1 MEENFVI
8 EPINQ
13 IIMEKKEEN
22 NGDDNL
28 MTLQGTGKELL
39 NKILDKVEY
48 RYNNKDIKQ
57 KNIYSLL
64 GLNILIAVNPYG
76 DMDEIK
82 KIYYTKEIEDF
93 FRNIENL
100 EITNNLKAHIYYLI
114 ESSYRK
120 MLKTG
125 KSQNF
130 IITGES
136 GSGKTESSKLILLYL
151 TSSNNDKISSYIM
164 DSNPLLEAFGNAK
177 TVRNDNSSRFGKFIK
192 INFSKEGKILDAS
205 IESYL
210 LEKSRVTQVQKGE
223 ENFKI
228 FYLLVLG
235 KNEED
240 ERKYKIKPI
249 EYYNYLRN
257 EKYIENIRN
266 NKYKE
271 DFNKI
276 KECLNNF
283 EFSVEEIENIFKI
296 LSGILYLGN
305 IEFIEKDNK
314 KGLDID
320 DKNKEDLQN
329 ISEFFGVEIDKLKKI
344 LLFKF
349 KKTGKV
355 FIPYD
360 MEKAKNIR
368 DSIAKELYSELFVY
382 IIKKINKKMKKEENE
397 NNNNG
402 YNISILDIFG
412 FENFEENSLEQL
424 CINYANERLQ
434 QYFNQV
440 VFKSELDIYN
450 KEGINCDKIKYT
462 DNLKIVNFIDDPKI
476 SIFNTL
482 KEKMIIYLRFGKNQ
496 DKSFREDV
504 YGKFFLKDIKN
515 ENKLKQIE
523 KNDILQYAKNEKN
536 SLYINHYAGTVKY
549 NVKDIVKK
557 NVLETN
563 YDINGAFKE
572 SSNALINELFKDKPS
587 DGHEKIT
594 GSGLTEKFKKQLDN
608 LVEIFNQADNRYI
621 KCIKPN
627 NEKKENNFEREVVLE
642 QMIYGG
648 IEAAF
653 QIKKQGY
660 PVHKKKV
667 EFIKEYELI
676 FRRINLASF
685 DVKIK
690 DEIATIGHNRFNDFY
705 QNGKTIFFMKE
716 ELENFL
722 NEELVKIKQIR
733 EKTRKMFIKCLVKY
747 WKPIIKVFLAAKKTV
762 DIIKK
767 LNLKKLSK
775 SLTNYRDKIKKEKEL
790 EEIRK
795 REIEEQIKKEKEL
808 EEKRNR
814 EKEEEVNKEKELE
827 KMKIKGLN
835 EENKKTGIR
844 NNNELLKN
852 NEDINQNVN
861 INIVTSSDKS
871 SNIIELD
878 KLRKLEE
885 EQNRLK
891 KKNEELEKNYMDLLK
906 KYSCLEERILNM
918 EKHEKWNQSNNFIIA
933 EINIKEN
940 DLNKKIKIISSFDE
954 YKREIKIKSNK
965 NNIIYYD
972 TENDEL
978 KEKCLI
984 KIDNKEIPFDYYYKF
999 KKIGKHTI
1007 QYIFN
1012 EKIITSKYMFYGC
1025 KNLTNIDLSNFD
1037 NEDITDMSYMFN
1049 GCENLTNIDLSNLNT
1064 KKVINM
1070 CNMFSKCNSL
1080 KSIDISKFDTQNVT
1094 DMSYMFKS
1102 CQSLKTLNLSNFD
1115 TQNVRN
1121 MCFMFNKCFT
1131 LQSLDLSNV
1140 NTKNVTNMAGMF
1152 YKCYSLKNINL
1163 LNFNTQKVTNMC
1175 YMFNSCCSLQNI
1187 NLSNFNTENVTN
1199 MCYMFCSCKSL
1210 QKIDT
1215 SSFNVQ
1221 NVKDMRSMF
1230 SGCKCLSD
1238 IILFDL
1244 DNQKTIDK
1252 DDMFYERFSI
1262 TNEKQLYSSKAIN
1275 QKQTDINNIFYRLKL
1290 DEIQDEELE
1299 HINIQNPRLTY
1310 NKASSGSNEKLIQ
1323 NYEIKENN
1331 ETEIKL

>member
-1 MEENFVI
+1 MEDNFVI
-8 EPINQ
+8 DPINQ

-22 NGDDNL
+22 DGDDNL
-28 MTLQGTGKELL
+28 MTLQGTGEELL
-39 NKILDKVEY
+39 NKILNKVEY
-48 RYNNKDIKQ
+48 IYNNKDINKQ
-57 KNIYSLL
+57 NIYFLL
-64 GLNILIAVNPYG
+64 GLDILIAVNPYG

-93 FRNIENL
+93 FRNMENL
-100 EITNNLKAHIYYLI
+100 DITNIPKAHIYYLI

-120 MLKTG
+120 LLKTG

-151 TSSNNDKISSYIM
+151 TRSNNGEISSYIM
-164 DSNPLLEAFGNAK
+164 NSNPLLEAFGNAK

-205 IESYL
+205 IKSYL

-240 ERKYKIKPI
+240 ERKYKIKPM

-257 EKYIENIRN
+257 EKYIENIRI

-271 DFNKI
+271 GLNKI

-305 IEFIEKDNK
+305 IEFIEKNNK

-329 ISEFFGVEIDKLKKI
+329 ISEFFGVKIDKLKKI
-344 LLFKF
+344 LLFKHN
-349 KKTGKV
+349 KSINV
-355 FIPYD
+355 DVPYD

-368 DSIAKELYSELFVY
+368 DSIAKELYSKLFEY

-412 FENFEENSLEQL
+412 FENFEEENSLEQL

-450 KEGINCDKIKYT
+450 QEGINCDKIKYT
-462 DNLKIVNFIDDPKI
+462 DNSKIVNFIDDPKK
-476 SIFNTL
+476 SIFNSL
-482 KEKMIIYLRFGKNQ
+482 KEKMIIYLKFGENQ
-496 DKSFREDV
+496 DKSFRMDV
-504 YGKFFLKDIKN
+504 YNKFFLKDIKN
-515 ENKLKQIE
+515 ENKLKSTE
-523 KNDILQYAKNEKN
+523 KTDILQYVKNEKN

-563 YDINGAFKE
+563 YDINRTFKE
-572 SSNALINELFKDKPS
+572 SSNTLISELFKDKPIEGKANK
-587 DGHEKIT
+587 DKKIKENAKIN
-594 GSGLTEKFKKQLDN
+594 GSGLTEKFKKDLDN

-627 NEKKENNFEREVVLE
+627 NDKKENNFKREVVLE
-642 QMIYGG
+642 QIIYLG
-648 IEAAF
+648 IVAAF
-653 QIKKQGY
+653 QMKKQGY

-676 FRRINLASF
+676 FRRINLESF

-690 DEIATIGHNRFNDFY
+690 DEIAIIGHNKFNDFY
-705 QNGKTIFFMKE
+705 QNGKTKFFMKE

-722 NEELVKIKQIR
+722 DEELVKIKQIR
-733 EKTRKMFIKCLVKY
+733 EKMRKMFIKCLVKY
-747 WKPIIKVFLAAKKTV
+747 WKPIIKLFLAAKKTV

-767 LNLKKLSK
+767 INLKKLSK
-775 SLTNYRDKIKKEKEL
+775 SLTNYRDKIKKEL

-795 REIEEQIKKEKEL
+795 REIEERIKKEKELEEIKKKKIEEQIKKEKEL
-808 EEKRNR
+808 EEIRNR

-827 KMKIKGLN
+827 KMKIKELN

-844 NNNELLKN
+844 KNNELLKN

-861 INIVTSSDKS
+861 INIITSCDKS

-891 KKNEELEKNYMDLLK
+891 KKNEELEKNYTDLLK
-906 KYSCLEERILNM
+906 KYSFLEKRILNM
-918 EKHEKWNQSNNFIIA
+918 EKHEEWNQSNNFIIA

-940 DLNKKIKIISSFDE
+940 DLNNKIKIISSFDE
-954 YKREIKIKSNK
+954 YNREIKIKSNK

-972 TENDEL
+972 NENDEL
-978 KEKCLI
+978 KKKCLI

-1012 EKIITSKYMFYGC
+1012 EKIITSKYMFNKC

-1037 NEDITDMSYMFN
+1037 TKDITDMSYMFY
-1049 GCENLTNIDLSNLNT
+1049 GCENLTNIE
-1064 KKVINM
+1064 
-1070 CNMFSKCNSL
+1070 
-1080 KSIDISKFDTQNVT
+1080 
-1094 DMSYMFKS
+1094 
-1102 CQSLKTLNLSNFD
+1102 LSNFD

-1121 MCFMFNKCFT
+1121 MSFMFYKCFN

-1140 NTKNVTNMAGMF
+1140 NTKNVNNMAGMF
-1152 YKCYSLKNINL
+1152 YLCKSLKNINL

-1175 YMFNSCCSLQNI
+1175 YMFNSCRFLQNI

-1199 MCYMFCSCKSL
+1199 MCYMFCLCESL
-1210 QKIDT
+1210 QKIDI

-1221 NVKDMRSMF
+1221 NVKNMSYMF

-1238 IILFDL
+1238 LDKQKII
-1244 DNQKTIDK
+1244 NMDK
-1252 DDMFYERFSI
+1252 KFYECFD
-1262 TNEKQLYSSKAIN
+1262 NKKQLYSSIVIN
-1275 QKQTDINNIFYRLKL
+1275 QKQTDINNKFYGLKL
-1290 DEIQDEELE
+1290 NEIQDDELE
-1299 HINIQNPRLTY
+1299 HINLQNPRLSY
-1310 NKASSGSNEKLIQ
+1310 NKDISGSNEKLIQ

-1331 ETEIKL
+1331 ETEIKI